1 MRGGLIGAVIAR
13 EWRTRVGKRSFLSG
27 TLLLPF
33 VAVGV
38 LAGTVLLTQATDT
51 SNVVLVEDAP
61 GLISRIDSAS
71 GQQVPRCPGCFPERE
86 KLSYRFTR
94 EAPAD
99 SVWLKEGIT
108 VLVEYDAAVLQN
120 HAGYLVYDKS
130 PGMTAK
136 RNIERDLSKAMEHA
150 RVLGST
156 ALDWQAYQRLK
167 FDLKLIDREANDDGA
182 RMDGGG
188 EEIRGSIGFLFSA
201 LLFLVLAVY
210 GGMILRSV
218 VEEKSNRVVEVLIA
232 AVRPEELLLGKV
244 IGMGAVALTQLVAW
258 TVLSTGAFAVF
269 QFVFDSGALGASIPG
284 QGEVPTDL
292 LTAMA
297 ENELTAILL
306 DINWALMAIS
316 TIGYFIGGYLL
327 YGSIFAAVGGSVQS
341 EQEGQGMVMA
351 VLMPLMFAYIIGSGA
366 MANPEMGALTWL
378 SWFPLTSPVIML
390 VRVAVG
396 VAWWEVV
403 LSWVL
408 LMLSARLVLAL
419 AGRAYRYGVLH
430 TGKSSG
436 WTLLLQW
443 VRGHGK

>member
-13 EWRTRVGKRSFLSG
+13 EWRTRVVKRSFLIG
-27 TLLLPF
+27 TLLMPF
-33 VAVGV
+33 LAVGV

-201 LLFLVLAVY
+201 LLFLVLTVY

-258 TVLSTGAFAVF
+258 TVLSTGAFTVF

-430 TGKSSG
+430 TGKTSG

>member
-13 EWRTRVGKRSFLSG
+13 EWRTRVVKRSFLIG
-27 TLLLPF
+27 TLLMPF
-33 VAVGV
+33 LAVGI

-61 GLISRIDSAS
+61 GLISRIDSGS
-71 GQQVPRCPGCFPERE
+71 GQAVPRCPGCFPERE

-99 SVWLKEGIT
+99 SVWLEEGVT

-120 HAGYLVYDKS
+120 QAGYLVYDKS

-156 ALDWQAYQRLK
+156 ELDWQAYQRLK
-167 FDLKLIDREANDDGA
+167 FDLKLIDRDANDDGA
-182 RMDGGG
+182 RVDGGG
-188 EEIRGSIGFLFSA
+188 EEIRGTIGFLFSA
-201 LLFLVLAVY
+201 VLFLVLAVY
-210 GGMILRSV
+210 GGVILRSV

-244 IGMGAVALTQLVAW
+244 IGMGAVALTQLMAW
-258 TVLSTGAFAVF
+258 TVLSTLAFSVF
-269 QFVFDSGALGASIPG
+269 QFAFDSGALGASIPG

-306 DINWALMAIS
+306 DINWTLMVIS
-316 TIGYFIGGYLL
+316 TIGFFVGGYLL
-327 YGSIFAAVGGSVQS
+327 YGSIYAAVGGSVQS
-341 EQEGQGMVMA
+341 EQEGQGMVMPII
-351 VLMPLMFAYIIGSGA
+351 MPLMFAYIIGSGA

-408 LMLSARLVLAL
+408 LMLSARLVLGL

-430 TGKSSG
+430 TGKSTG

-443 VRGHGK
+443 IRGHGK